1 MMQRLVIKKESFRK
15 IWLMPNLTTMSSP
28 NKIATKELTQETS
41 SDKHISIGAEFSDKR
56 LDEQV
61 RFLDGHHHPIFS
73 RMPIK
78 NYFACNV
85 CNTHMSG
92 ITSLLSHMTG
102 QKHDKALRRM
112 KEEGR
117 GVVANDWSF
126 ISSDDEEKEYNGKS
140 LDEFILFSDGQL
152 LPMFSRMSA
161 NNFFSCNLCK
171 TFVTGIVSLRSHM
184 RGERHIYAL
193 RKMKGTRSDIPNSK
207 QKTML
212 EETNLGQKGVGD
224 ASRDSDEGVC
234 GLAAKESCCNS
245 ESKIQKNDELES
257 RNERFEE
264 DADLPKQPDEG
275 VCDIAV
281 KKGYPDSESTIQ
293 KNEKVESRFER
304 FEEDVD
310 LPKQPDEGVCDIAVK
325 KGCPDSESTIQKN
338 EKVESRNERF
348 EEGLDLPK
356 QPDEGVCDT
365 AVKKGCPDSES
376 TIQKNEKVE
385 SRNERFEEGV
395 DLPKQ
400 PDEGVCDIAVK
411 KGCPDS
417 ESTIQKNEKV
427 ETSVVQR
434 RDETPAQQ
442 LEIGIPSAASFP
454 APMQEPPSIHM
465 AVGLGNSSKKRNE
478 WEENTI
484 PGDKAEDFKAKPVM
498 KVEQPIP
505 QKVAH
510 RRLMAERARNR
521 VLKLVAPC
529 EVTAPPVARTTTH
542 WDQISQRFEN
552 VIQLSNG
559 DKPSNPVLDR
569 LGFWKLTSDDETRM
583 AQPQETPISDPSLAR
598 VRDVNPGDIASSTED
613 IKRKRNKGGD
623 DDKRGKTKDDYGRP
637 CATTTKDQSVKNYEM
652 VVHREVAQWAK
663 NGTPKEADTKDEVAV
678 VPGSRKRRW
687 NQDTAGSNKD
697 SSILDLAQSA
707 MKQEACNTEVSVVRD
722 QNRMNNA
729 KQSEAAEAASS
740 QVRVW
745 DVISR
750 YLSPTPGEDNDH
762 GAVQDHSGLRLI
774 SDNYSGVESQLSEE
788 KSKNKRS
795 RESEI
800 PSEVRDPVIK
810 MTSKCLDR
818 LSQPLSGQEVSL
830 TSSSDDDLHQSRH
843 TRTKDH
849 KEKRCYDKQSISK
862 RSSEFKIPLKVHPII
877 PSPSKSFDHVSQPL
891 SSQEVSLTTS
901 SEDES
906 PQSRYS
912 SENYHKGKRHYDEQ
926 SENKRSRVSEIP
938 SKVRNPIISPNSK
951 RFNQVSRPHSGQ
963 EAFLTSSSYNESPRS
978 RYTSKKDHKG
988 KHYYDEQ
995 YKVRKPITVMT
1006 SEDLGKNGKKLRKKE
1021 KRRQEKELEK
1031 EKSKRRA
1038 RPDQGNQE
1046 KHSGPLPTTS
1056 SSSYISSQLS
1066 QIFDNLLK
1074 TRSVKKPENKEKTA
1088 PILPM
1093 GSNCNDTSFKRRPAT
1108 FSPGF
1113 NRRTVVEE
1121 EGKEIKKYS
1130 DQARP
1135 EHTTLPCQDTLQR
1148 IKVKHRESCVTKSSF
1163 SYDTSALST
1172 LFDNF
1177 IKNQL
1182 SGNTEYKEKTQ
1193 SSHSRTPPS
1202 MSLGPDPDVTLFDSR
1217 SSKDLKASGVLE
1229 ETRDKRGLGALLKS
1243 SSSQDTRDKLQ
1254 KSNVKHGE
1262 SSAIKTSVSYDTLP
1276 LNTLI
1281 GNFAK
1286 NQLSGK
1292 TEDKEKSQLSHSKT
1306 PPSMFLGPDPD
1317 DTLFKSGPVK
1327 NLKASGV
1334 LEERGEKRSLG
1345 AMFKPSS
1352 SQGDLESTQNQ
1363 SRPLSVTS
1371 PCSYDSSE
1379 LSHIFDDLLKNR
1391 SYKSLKN
1398 KGKPAPSKQGSNCDA
1413 SGFNSRPSEITTNIN
1428 LKVSAEEVF
1437 EVVESRGFQ
1446 TRPGLSTLYHIN
1458 QDNVASLH
1466 AKNGELFLAP
1476 SSSSYDAS
1484 ASSQLFDSRMLSKS
1498 VKNSEDKENTSAS
1511 LPMDLNNTEILS
1523 NCLPAESMK
1532 NLNRQTFLEEQSEEK
1547 KKRSGNTVMES
1558 RAPQEKQD
1566 DVASLHAKNGE
1577 LFLAPSS
1584 FSYDASASSQLFDS
1598 RMLSKSVKNL
1608 EDKEN
1613 TSASKP
1619 LDLNNT
1625 EMMSNCLSAESM
1637 KNLNR
1642 QTFLEEQA
1650 EEKKKKNGATVM
1662 ESAAPQAKQDD
1673 VASLHAEN
1681 GELFLAP
1688 SSSSYDA
1695 SASSQLFDSRML
1707 SKSVKNSEDKENT
1720 SASKS
1725 LDLNNTEI
1733 LSNFLSAESMKNLN
1747 RQTFLEEQAEEKK
1760 KRSGNTVM
1768 ESSAPQKKQGE
1779 TVVIDLTADD
1789 DDEEIDD
1796 DASTVEFEPDEESV
1810 LDLVANMADFELYA
1824 EPIPGLEWLFDNSEE
1839 IADSNSS
1846 P

>member
-1 MMQRLVIKKESFRK
+1 MGSCRSF
-15 IWLMPNLTTMSSP
+15 L
-28 NKIATKELTQETS
+28 
-41 SDKHISIGAEFSDKR
+41 
-56 LDEQV
+56 
-61 RFLDGHHHPIFS
+61 
-73 RMPIK
+73 
-78 NYFACNV
+78 
-85 CNTHMSG
+85 
-92 ITSLLSHMTG
+92 
-102 QKHDKALRRM
+102 
-112 KEEGR
+112 
-117 GVVANDWSF
+117 
-126 ISSDDEEKEYNGKS
+126 
-140 LDEFILFSDGQL
+140 GQL
-152 LPMFSRMSA
+152 
-161 NNFFSCNLCK
+161 
-171 TFVTGIVSLRSHM
+171 
-184 RGERHIYAL
+184 E
-193 RKMKGTRSDIPNSK
+193 
-207 QKTML
+207 
-212 EETNLGQKGVGD
+212 
-224 ASRDSDEGVC
+224 
-234 GLAAKESCCNS
+234 
-245 ESKIQKNDELES
+245 
-257 RNERFEE
+257 
-264 DADLPKQPDEG
+264 ADL
-275 VCDIAV
+275 
-281 KKGYPDSESTIQ
+281 STVSGGIKSTLPQ
-293 KNEKVESRFER
+293 AMSRR
-304 FEEDVD
+304 
-310 LPKQPDEGVCDIAVK
+310 LI
-325 KGCPDSESTIQKN
+325 
-338 EKVESRNERF
+338 
-348 EEGLDLPK
+348 GLEL
-356 QPDEGVCDT
+356 G
-365 AVKKGCPDSES
+365 
-376 TIQKNEKVE
+376 I
-385 SRNERFEEGV
+385 
-395 DLPKQ
+395 
-400 PDEGVCDIAVK
+400 
-411 KGCPDS
+411 
-417 ESTIQKNEKV
+417 
-427 ETSVVQR
+427 
-434 RDETPAQQ
+434 
-442 LEIGIPSAASFP
+442 LEAC
-454 APMQEPPSIHM
+454 
-465 AVGLGNSSKKRNE
+465 
-478 WEENTI
+478 
-484 PGDKAEDFKAKPVM
+484 GDKAEDFKAKPVM

-1458 QDNVASLH
+1458 QD
-1466 AKNGELFLAP
+1466 
-1476 SSSSYDAS
+1476 
-1484 ASSQLFDSRMLSKS
+1484 
-1498 VKNSEDKENTSAS
+1498 
-1511 LPMDLNNTEILS
+1511 
-1523 NCLPAESMK
+1523 
-1532 NLNRQTFLEEQSEEK
+1532 
-1547 KKRSGNTVMES
+1547 
-1558 RAPQEKQD
+1558 
-1566 DVASLHAKNGE
+1566 
-1577 LFLAPSS
+1577 
-1584 FSYDASASSQLFDS
+1584 
-1598 RMLSKSVKNL
+1598 
-1608 EDKEN
+1608 
-1613 TSASKP
+1613 
-1619 LDLNNT
+1619 
-1625 EMMSNCLSAESM
+1625 
-1637 KNLNR
+1637 
-1642 QTFLEEQA
+1642 
-1650 EEKKKKNGATVM
+1650 
-1662 ESAAPQAKQDD
+1662 D